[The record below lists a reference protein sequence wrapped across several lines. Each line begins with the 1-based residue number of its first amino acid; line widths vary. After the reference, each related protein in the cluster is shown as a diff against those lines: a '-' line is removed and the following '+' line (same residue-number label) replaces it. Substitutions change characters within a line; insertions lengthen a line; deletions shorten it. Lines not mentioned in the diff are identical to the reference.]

1 MNVDEEP
8 ILNNDETLDSEK
20 VTNIEFF
27 DLLLN
32 L

>member
-1 MNVDEEP
+1 MIVDEEP

-20 VTNIEFF
+20 VTNVEFF